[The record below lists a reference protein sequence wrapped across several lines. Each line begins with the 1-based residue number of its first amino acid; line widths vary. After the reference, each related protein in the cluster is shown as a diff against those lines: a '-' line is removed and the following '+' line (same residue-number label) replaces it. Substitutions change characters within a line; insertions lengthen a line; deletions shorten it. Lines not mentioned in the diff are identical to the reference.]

1 MAKEGECAIDL
12 TVVAE
17 DCPINA
23 HDAGVKAKSS
33 TRLLTTSDTAASG
46 SGNSADSGT
55 PRKFG
60 SDPEPGHNKST
71 TELQLLS
78 SPELVLDEVS
88 DSFRATGLASAGA
101 HTRSVASSV
110 DRINMDTTAPLEGS
124 MDTAYDGV
132 AAVHRSNDLQ
142 LPLPVVGQY
151 YEASKPS
158 GNQTAYSQLPSPPD
172 TKASIKKTSGIS
184 NPRRTKRKYSRNGCT
199 ECKRRR
205 MKCDE
210 GKPICWQC
218 SRLNRECNYI
228 LNAKNKKR
236 TAAKKQQTDYNGN
249 CYTTTLEESLPSTEL
264 QVNSFTSSL
273 PISGNS
279 SITTPD
285 EATIYSDVNLLLQ
298 NFNDI
303 VNMKLNDSLFY
314 CGMLNED
321 ELHDLDLSATFHS
334 SEEIPNGLLSDYTD
348 TTVELNTSLESFQ
361 LGPFHEKYLNVFYH
375 DCLNTI
381 APFFEGQTNPLRD
394 ILLSFAKTEPY
405 LLSAILAVGASTR
418 YRKFSCQDDE
428 KAYCNYLSQCLGLL
442 DDQYN
447 EESKLMSKIA
457 PIMLTVILL
466 AWDSVYTM
474 NSQWRSHL
482 KGVTD
487 LLRKAD
493 SIPSTKVLNVVK
505 CWFKVIETFA
515 GISTVIG
522 GALLDDGE
530 LDAIFDP
537 YNSAYLAALKQLSIM
552 TPLHEFNLLRGHKED
567 FDLVIKE
574 VFKAL
579 NSIRA
584 SDKGDTFKKEGIIG
598 KSLDYLQW
606 SNMIPAAMRERLSY
620 LRIQKI
626 LTDIDSQ
633 LSYKFIDNS
642 GIIPMTNC
650 SHPENSHIVD
660 NAIDTVVLNDG
671 KTIAI
676 SWYDI
681 SHQTQVL
688 SFLLIVLLKLLGIPK
703 RSIVIQDVV
712 RRITGFFSFLDSPN
726 PPKNLRSCY
735 CNFAILI
742 AGLNSIEQE
751 TQDIIRKYYRAFGGQ
766 SQTLMK
772 YNLERLEQ
780 VWRLQDTE
788 DASSIEDKDIITW

>member
-1 MAKEGECAIDL
+1 MIKEAERDIDL
-12 TVVAE
+12 TAAVKNN
-17 DCPINA
+17 PSNA
-23 HDAGVKAKSS
+23 YDMSKQTRSS
-33 TRLLTTSDTAASG
+33 TKLLNMSDTAASG
-46 SGNSADSGT
+46 SGKSADSNT
-55 PRKFG
+55 PQKFG
-60 SDPEPGHNKST
+60 SDPEPGYSGSAT
-71 TELQLLS
+71 DLQLLS
-78 SPELVLDEVS
+78 SPELVLDELS
-88 DSFRATGLASAGA
+88 NSFRVAGIVSAGA
-101 HTRSVASSV
+101 RTISAASSV
-110 DRINMDTTAPLEGS
+110 DHVNMATNAPPEEGRDNKYDEVSAINS
-124 MDTAYDGV
+124 
-132 AAVHRSNDLQ
+132 SNDLQ
-142 LPLPVVGQY
+142 LSLLGNNEY
-151 YEASKPS
+151 YEVPRPS
-158 GNQTAYSQLPSPPD
+158 GNRKVYSQLPSPPD
-172 TKASIKKTSGIS
+172 TKASIKKASAVGD
-184 NPRRTKRKYSRNGCT
+184 PKRTKRKYSRNGCT

-218 SRLNRECNYI
+218 SRLNRECKYI
-228 LNAKNKKR
+228 LNARNKKR
-236 TAAKKQQTDYNGN
+236 AAAKKQQPEYNVNDYR
-249 CYTTTLEESLPSTEL
+249 TTLEKPVPSAQFQL
-264 QVNSFTSSL
+264 NSFTNSL
-273 PISGNS
+273 PISNHPAVN
-279 SITTPD
+279 TPD
-285 EATIYSDVNLLLQ
+285 EAIIYSDVNLLLQ

-303 VNMKLNDSLFY
+303 VNMKLNDSLFN
-314 CGMLNED
+314 CGTLND
-321 ELHDLDLSATFHS
+321 DSLHDLDLSTTFHTS
-334 SEEIPNGLLSDYTD
+334 AEIPKVLLSDYGD
-348 TTVELNTSLESFQ
+348 TSVEFNTSLESFH
-361 LGPFHEKYLNVFYH
+361 LGPFHEKYLTVFYH

-405 LLSAILAVGASTR
+405 LLSAILAVGASAR
-418 YRKFSCQDDE
+418 YRKFGCEDDE
-428 KAYCNYLSQCLGLL
+428 KAYCNYLSQCLSLL
-442 DDQYN
+442 DDHYS

-487 LLRKAD
+487 LLRKTD

-537 YNSAYLAALKQLSIM
+537 YNNAYLAALKQLSIM

-584 SDKGDTFKKEGIIG
+584 SDKGDTFKKEGIMG
-598 KSLDYLQW
+598 KSFDYLQW
-606 SNMIPAAMRERLSY
+606 SSMIPPAMRERLSY

-642 GIIPMTNC
+642 GIIPISNC

-703 RSIVIQDVV
+703 QSIVIQDVV
-712 RRITGFFSFLDSPN
+712 RRITGFFSFLDSPD

-766 SQTLMK
+766 SHTLMK

-780 VWRLQDTE
+780 VWRLQGTE